1 MLPRFLLPETV
12 IREDGS
18 GPEVDLGAAR
28 CRLLVVSMGI
38 TRILEQQSLD
48 MSVWGSAD
56 NVNWGE
62 KPLASFPQK
71 FYCGSYQILVDLTE
85 RPEVQY
91 LRAAWK
97 VNRWGYSPQKPLF
110 GLYLFVEESAARAL
124 ARSA

>member
-1 MLPRFLLPETV
+1 MLAAFLLPETV

-18 GPEVDLGAAR
+18 GPELDLGSAR
-28 CRLLVVSMGI
+28 GRLLVVTMGI

-71 FYCGSYQILVDLTE
+71 FYCGSYQVLVDLTE
-85 RPEVQY
+85 RPEVRY

>member
-1 MLPRFLLPETV
+1 MVPGFLLPEAV

-18 GPEVDLGAAR
+18 GPEVALGPAR
-28 CRLLVVSMGI
+28 GRLLVVSMGI

-56 NVNWGE
+56 NVTWGE

-97 VNRWGYSPQKPLF
+97 VNRWGYSLQKPLF

>member
-1 MLPRFLLPETV
+1 MLAAFLLPETV
-12 IREDGS
+12 IRGDGS
-18 GPEVDLGAAR
+18 GPELDLGSAR
-28 CRLLVVSMGI
+28 GRLLVVTMGI

-56 NVNWGE
+56 NVTWVE

-71 FYCGSYQILVDLTE
+71 FYGGSYQVLVDLTE
-85 RPEVQY
+85 RPEVRY

-110 GLYLFVEESAARAL
+110 WLYLFVEESAARAL

>member
-1 MLPRFLLPETV
+1 MLAAFLLPETV

-18 GPEVDLGAAR
+18 GPELDLGSAR
-28 CRLLVVSMGI
+28 GRLLVVTMGI

-71 FYCGSYQILVDLTE
+71 FYGGSYQVLVDLTE